1 MVYLRKKKSRAKE
14 KKILKKVAAVIGD
27 MKGEDTLVL
36 DLTKLTTM
44 TDFFVLASGTNT
56 RQVHAMAKRLEEDL
70 REEFDIKPYNVEG
83 MRNSQWV
90 LLDYGFFIA
99 HIFLDEKRTYYNLEK
114 IWLDA
119 PRVAL

>member
-1 MVYLRKKKSRAKE
+1 MKDGGAMRTKE

-27 MKGEDTLVL
+27 MKGEETLVL

-44 TDFFVLASGTNT
+44 TDYFVLASGTNT
-56 RQVHAMAKRLEEDL
+56 RQVHAIAKRLEEDL
-70 REEFDIKPYNVEG
+70 REEFEIKPYNVEG
-83 MRNSQWV
+83 MRNAQWV

-99 HIFLDEKRTYYNLEK
+99 HIFLDEKRKYYNLEK

>member
-1 MVYLRKKKSRAKE
+1 MKAKE
-14 KKILKKVAAVIGD
+14 KKILRKVAAVIDD
-27 MKGEDTLVL
+27 MKGEETLVL

-44 TDFFVLASGTNT
+44 TDYFVIASGTNT
-56 RQVHAMAKRLEEDL
+56 RQVHAIAKRIEDGL
-70 REEFDIKPYNVEG
+70 REEFDIKPGNVEG
-83 MRNSQWV
+83 MRNSLWV

-99 HIFLDEKRTYYNLEK
+99 HIFLDEKRSYYNLEK

>member
-1 MVYLRKKKSRAKE
+1 MKAKE
-14 KKILKKVAAVIGD
+14 KKIMKKALSLIED
-27 MKGEDTLVL
+27 MKGEESLVL

-44 TDFFVLASGTNT
+44 TDYFIIASGTNT
-56 RQVHAMAKRLEEDL
+56 RQVHAIAKRLEEDL
-70 REEFDIKPYNVEG
+70 HEEFGIKPYSVEG
-83 MRNSQWV
+83 MRNSLWV

-99 HIFLDEKRTYYNLEK
+99 HIFLDEKRNYYNLEK

>member
-1 MVYLRKKKSRAKE
+1 MKAKE
-14 KKILKKVAAVIGD
+14 KKILKKVAGVIED
-27 MKGEDTLVL
+27 MKGEETLVL

-44 TDFFVLASGTNT
+44 TDYFVIAGGTNT
-56 RQVHAMAKRLEEDL
+56 RQVHAIAKRIEEGL
-70 REEFDIKPYNVEG
+70 KEEFDLKPYSVEG
-83 MRNSQWV
+83 MRNAQWV